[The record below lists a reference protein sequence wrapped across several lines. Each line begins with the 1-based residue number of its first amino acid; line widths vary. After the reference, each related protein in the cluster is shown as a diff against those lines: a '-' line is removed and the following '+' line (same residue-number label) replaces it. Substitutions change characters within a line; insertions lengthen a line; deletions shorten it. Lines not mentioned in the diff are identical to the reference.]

1 MAGKTLPQTPLPND
15 NQRLAEYAMVF
26 DMLGELTGITNEEAA
41 IHKIMELFS
50 MLFAPR
56 NLIYLPIKD
65 GKPKKIKTSPPSLP
79 VSEERLE
86 RLHSFTGNVAW
97 TDSEKGFTLA
107 IQHSGRTLGV
117 LELDG
122 LLFANR
128 KRHYQNLALSTAPV
142 LALLIANTR
151 NFQELERANRRI
163 KTERDRAQKYLDTAS
178 VMLIAFDRKGLV
190 TLINQKGCEVMG
202 YEEDEITGRNW
213 FETFIPDNI
222 RPATIKAFENLIAGN
237 IDAVEYHENPVVDHG
252 GNEKII
258 AWHNTILKD
267 ASGNITGVLSS
278 GQDITAK
285 RLAAA
290 ERERLITELQEALS
304 NIKTLRGLIPICAS
318 CKKIR
323 DDRGYWNQLEAY
335 IGKHSDAK
343 FSHGICPDCAKKLY
357 PELFIEEGA
366 EEHFFPKSHQNGLI

>member
-1 MAGKTLPQTPLPND
+1 MPND

-26 DMLGELTGITNEEAA
+26 DMLGQLTGITDEEAA
-41 IHKIMELFS
+41 IQKIMELFS

-56 NLIYLPIKD
+56 SLIYLPIRD
-65 GKPKKIKTSPPSLP
+65 GKPEKIKTSPPSLS
-79 VSEERLE
+79 VSNERLK
-86 RLHSFTGNVAW
+86 RLHGFPGNAGW
-97 TDSEKGFTLA
+97 TDLEKGFALA

-122 LLFANR
+122 LLFANH

-142 LALLIANTR
+142 LALVIANAR
-151 NFQELERANRRI
+151 NFQKLERANQSI
-163 KTERDRAQKYLDTAS
+163 KIERDRAQKYLDTAS
-178 VMLIAFDRKGLV
+178 VMLIAFDRKGLL
-190 TLINQKGCEVMG
+190 TLINQRGCEVMG
-202 YEEDEITGRNW
+202 YEENEIIGRNW
-213 FETFIPDNI
+213 FETFVPDNI
-222 RPATIKAFENLIAGN
+222 RPDTIKAFENLIAGN
-237 IDAVEYHENPVVDHG
+237 IDPEEYHENPVVAHDG
-252 GNEKII
+252 KEKII
-258 AWHNTILKD
+258 AWHNTILTD

-290 ERERLITELQEALS
+290 ERERLIAELQEALS
-304 NIKTLRGLIPICAS
+304 KVKTLSGLIPICAS

-323 DDRGYWNQLEAY
+323 DDRGYWNQVEAY

-357 PELFIEEGA
+357 PELFEEEGA
-366 EEHFFPKSHQNGLI
+366 EEHFFPKTPENH